1 VHSLSAILKDGLTHW
16 QVNVNNED
24 QAEDQM
30 LRLILED
37 RALRVKNFGRKTYNL
52 EEVFLSMVGEEQTK

>member
-1 VHSLSAILKDGLTHW
+1 VKD
-16 QVNVNNED
+16 EE

-37 RALRVKNFGRKTYNL
+37 QGLRVKSFGLKTYNL